1 MIWENKN
8 KLTLSCKCRL
18 SYRRAVKFPHTRTHT
33 TYIAYMSTKAFF
45 INSRTVR
52 VNVLFFGW
60 LALSSSWFSSTKFTA
75 QLELIP
81 FHQKCHQFISNSCP
95 CQYLFNCVIL
105 FVFSDDFAFNLYILK
120 I

>member
-52 VNVLFFGW
+52 VNVLFFW
-60 LALSSSWFSSTKFTA
+60 LAGIVV
-75 QLELIP
+75 ELVLLDKIHCSIRVNSIP
-81 FHQKCHQFISNSCP
+81 SKCHQFISNSCP

-105 FVFSDDFAFNLYILK
+105 FVFLTILHLIFIFLK